1 METRLLERFDP
12 TASIF
17 GYFELTNEVT
27 GEFRNREE
35 FLIKNISLSGL
46 NVISNYRPA
55 IGDSYQIF
63 IHYGR
68 EIHEFAVKIV
78 HSRILRFQDQPQSV
92 LQPGVVYAT
101 GCAIA
106 YENEAQKNLVLA
118 IIQNDCGIPVVADH
132 PLAVAGLAAAI

>member
-35 FLIKNISLSGL
+35 FLVKNISMGGINL
-46 NVISNYRPA
+46 ISNYPPA
-55 IGDSYQIF
+55 IGNSYQIF

-68 EIHEFAVKIV
+68 ETYEFAVTIV

-92 LQPGVVYAT
+92 LRPGVVYAT

-106 YENEAQKNLVLA
+106 FENEAQKNLVLA
-118 IIQNDCGIPVVADH
+118 IIQNDCGIPVVAER
-132 PLAVAGLAAAI
+132 PLAVVGLSDAL